1 MHVKALSWW
10 SGSHSEYLYVSTW
23 DFGKIT
29 TCSSS
34 CWKNWP
40 SLLEVSADSGYSWCV
55 WICTLLARV
64 HFCSLYWLTLLLDLL
79 FPFHLKLMKT
89 EMSPESSLFTE
100 ICILQKKP
108 LTFSTAFLNLKA
120 TFICLKWVVSCA
132 CLSLQATLKLEH
144 NNKCIWADNIS
155 YLSYLWRTVRK
166 KYQQKITMIGAY
178 H

>member
-1 MHVKALSWW
+1 MHIKALSSC
-10 SGSHSEYLYVSTW
+10 SGSHLEYLYVSTW

-34 CWKNWP
+34 CWKSWP

-55 WICTLLARV
+55 LICTLLACV
-64 HFCSLYWLTLLLDLL
+64 HFCSLYWLTVLLDLL

-89 EMSPESSLFTE
+89 ETPPEGWLFTE
-100 ICILQKKP
+100 ICILLKKKKNKKK

-120 TFICLKWVVSCA
+120 KFIHLKWVVSCT
-132 CLSLQATLKLEH
+132 CLNLQAALKLEH

-166 KYQQKITMIGAY
+166 NINKRSLW
-178 H
+178 